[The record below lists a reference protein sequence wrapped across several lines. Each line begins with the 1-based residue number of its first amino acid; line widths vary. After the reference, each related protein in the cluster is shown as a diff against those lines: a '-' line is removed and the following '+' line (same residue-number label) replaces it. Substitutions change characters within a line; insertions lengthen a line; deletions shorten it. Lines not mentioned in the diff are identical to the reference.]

1 MCMTIG
7 KEGAELSNTQ
17 IYVGEAVRDDKL
29 VHVLAY
35 QNTAESYGPNA
46 MILPFPTS
54 EPMGPNNI
62 IDTRGFGKFLTDIGE
77 ATRMRMRSASFSLG
91 SKGFGGP
98 AAAGVAQVFDSGSY
112 TVILADHV
120 AQVPEALTRVPADK
134 RPEITTQFLIRFGMM
149 YPKQPV
155 ALCCWSGTLK
165 SEPLLWIYEPKNPE
179 VLFVPTMDAHDG
191 GPPDLDAMVQT
202 DHVISAGSRI
212 VEVGSPVN
220 YTDLM
225 KTGGSLPSEFEGLL
239 PSRVRGMKIK
249 RMVKNGDMFISVPE
263 LRAAD
268 KLFIKRGAKYTTE
281 GMDQEVMGGWT

>member
-17 IYVGEAVRDDKL
+17 IYVGEATRDDKL

-35 QNTAESYGPNA
+35 QNTAESSGPNA

-77 ATRMRMRSASFSLG
+77 ATRMRSFSAKL
-91 SKGFGGP
+91 SKGAGP

-112 TVILADHV
+112 TIVLADHV
-120 AQVPEALTRVPADK
+120 AQVPEALKRVPADK
-134 RPEITTQFLIRFGMM
+134 RPEITTQFLIRFGLM

-155 ALCCWSGTLK
+155 ALCCWRGTLK
-165 SEPLLWIYEPKNPE
+165 SEPLLWIYEPSNPE
-179 VLFVPTMDAHDG
+179 ILFVPTMDAHDG
-191 GPPDLDAMVQT
+191 GPPDLEAMVQA

-220 YTDLM
+220 YTDLT
-225 KTGGSLPSEFEGLL
+225 KTGGSIPSEFDGLL
-239 PSRVRGMKIK
+239 PSQVRGYKIN

-263 LRAAD
+263 LRSTE
-268 KLFIKRGAKYTTE
+268 KLFIKRGAKYTAD
-281 GMDQEVMGGWT
+281 GMAQEAMEGWTL